1 MDKNQAETVSRQIE
15 DLLKK
20 YDVHYKTER
29 VQSPELKFINITISI
44 KVTKE

>member
-1 MDKNQAETVSRQIE
+1 MNELQAKAIRVQIE

-20 YDVHYKTER
+20 YDVHYKTEL
-29 VQSPELKFINITISI
+29 VNSPILKFINITISI